1 MKKYAYYHVYLTDET
16 GCWYNVFLDQI
27 HEVINHGLYEELEKI
42 CVVCIG
48 KAEQVELFSG
58 ICNTFDKIEIIKKII
73 TDENKVENLSLQ
85 HVQTVT
91 YDGDSEVFDETETM
105 YELQEHAKREDAYFL
120 YFHCKGI
127 TAPWRMRQEKI
138 YQPFVN
144 YYLWRKF
151 LEWGCIE
158 KWETCIEKLQDH
170 SCAGVNLCMWPMP
183 HYSGTF
189 WWTKSSYI
197 RKLPDIKTNDWWEM
211 LMKYTPLN
219 TWDSNRNKPE
229 MWIGASYYHDFYNI
243 ISCPV
248 QPPQGTPIQYNWPR
262 SQYENTLK

>member
-27 HEVINHGLYEELEKI
+27 YEVINHGLYEELEKI
-42 CVVCIG
+42 YVVCIG

-58 ICNTFDKIEIIKKII
+58 ISNTFDKIEIIKKII
-73 TDENKVENLSLQ
+73 TDGNKVENLSLQ
-85 HVQTVT
+85 HVQTVK
-91 YDGDSEVFDETETM
+91 YDGSSEVFDETETI

-127 TAPWRMRQEKI
+127 TAPWRMREEKI

-158 KWETCIEKLQDH
+158 KWETCIAKLQDH
-170 SCAGVNLCMWPMP
+170 SCAGVNLVHWPMP
-183 HYSGTF
+183 HYSGNF
-189 WWTKSSYI
+189 WWSKSSHI
-197 RKLPDIKTNDWWEM
+197 RTLPNIKENTWWQI
-211 LMKYTPLN
+211 LRQTTPLS

-229 MWIGASYYHDFYNI
+229 MWIGAGYNEDFYNI
-243 ISCPV
+243 VSCPTE
-248 QPPQGTPIQYNWPR
+248 PPQGTPIQHNWPR
-262 SQYENTLK
+262 SQYENSLK